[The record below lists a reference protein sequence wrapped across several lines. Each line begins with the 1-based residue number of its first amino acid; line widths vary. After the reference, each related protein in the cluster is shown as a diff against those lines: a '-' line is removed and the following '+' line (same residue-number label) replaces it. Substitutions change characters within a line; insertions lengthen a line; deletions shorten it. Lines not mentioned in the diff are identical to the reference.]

1 MSVAVRGPQMAVGIS
16 AARVL
21 ENARGGRGDKAG

>member
-1 MSVAVRGPQMAVGIS
+1 MSVAVRGPQMAVGTS
-16 AARVL
+16 ADRVL